1 MSLIFV
7 INSVKISM
15 YLGILLLG
23 LVVVLRLWFLLIDEM
38 KLGYR
43 IIKRYNKTEQIKIST
58 KTNKEAIEVLESV
71 ELSARVST
79 SELYSMEN
87 VFSAFSWY

>member
-23 LVVVLRLWFLLIDEM
+23 LVGSLKTLVSSYRL
-38 KLGYR
+38 
-43 IIKRYNKTEQIKIST
+43 
-58 KTNKEAIEVLESV
+58 V
-71 ELSARVST
+71 EARVST
-79 SELYSMEN
+79 Y
-87 VFSAFSWY
+87 

>member
-23 LVVVLRLWFLLIDEM
+23 LVVVLRLWFLPIDKM

-43 IIKRYNKTEQIKIST
+43 IIKRYNKNG
-58 KTNKEAIEVLESV
+58 TNQ
-71 ELSARVST
+71 
-79 SELYSMEN
+79 N
-87 VFSAFSWY
+87 QH